1 MEPNNV
7 GAGSAGEPA
16 MPAGIGRSFELT
28 TTTWRVP
35 YFARILLDSYGRP
48 SSLGTQI
55 GDTAIPAVL
64 R

>member
-1 MEPNNV
+1 
-7 GAGSAGEPA
+7 